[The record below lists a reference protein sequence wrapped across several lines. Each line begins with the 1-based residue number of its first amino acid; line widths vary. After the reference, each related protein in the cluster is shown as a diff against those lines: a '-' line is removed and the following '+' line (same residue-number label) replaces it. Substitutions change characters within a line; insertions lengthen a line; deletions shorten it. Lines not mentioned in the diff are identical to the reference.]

1 MKKLRFTN
9 HIVALSM
16 AFVSLH
22 LAACKKDKDNSGN
35 CDGTPT
41 ITKVVKPTDRT
52 ITVTSGN
59 LREFVTIQ
67 GTNLCGVQE
76 VMFNN
81 IKVTSADFYATAD
94 EVTVRI
100 PTSVPN
106 PDQITNK
113 LTVTTPTGNAT
124 TTFAVNIPAIS
135 ITGVDNE
142 YAPAGTTMTLFGPS
156 FGIYG
161 FTGGKGKVF
170 FGNTEATITKATADT
185 LQVTVPAGVAQ
196 NSPIKVVADNGSN
209 ATYAYPYMDNTN
221 MMFDFDTKTGTA
233 AGFITNSATPGAI
246 SGKYM
251 RIAKSTGT
259 WAADEIVRGTAK
271 LPQDVVDH
279 PDQYLYK
286 FEINTQV
293 PFNQQGIR
301 MWADYGDSGTYY
313 LWNPTVSPFDTRGK
327 WITYSI
333 PLLDIVKK
341 PTIVARTNN
350 DYTFRSI
357 VYGPTPFTIDLSMD
371 NIRIVHK

>member
-1 MKKLRFTN
+1 MRTFKFKH
-9 HIVALSM
+9 HIIILSAVVA
-16 AFVSLH
+16 ALH
-22 LAACKKDKDNSGN
+22 LTSCKKDQSSDNDCS
-35 CDGTPT
+35 GTPV
-41 ITKVVKPTDRT
+41 ITKVVKSTDRS
-52 ITVTSGN
+52 VTLSSGD
-59 LREFVTIQ
+59 LRQFVTIQ
-67 GTNLCGVQE
+67 GSNLCGVTE

-94 EVTVRI
+94 EITVRV
-100 PTSVPN
+100 PASVPSS
-106 PDQITNK
+106 DQITNK
-113 LTVTTPTGNAT
+113 ITVNTPSGNAT
-124 TTFAVNIPAIS
+124 TNFVVNIPPIS

-142 YAPAGTTMTLFGPS
+142 YAPAGTTMTLLGPS

-170 FGNTEATITKATADT
+170 FGTTEATITKATPDT
-185 LQVTVPAGVAQ
+185 LQVTVPAGVQQ
-196 NSPIKVVADNGSN
+196 NSAIKVVADNGNN
-209 ATYAYPYMDNTN
+209 ATYKYPYMDNTN
-221 MMFDFDTKTGTA
+221 LVFDFDTKTGTA
-233 AGFITNSATPGAI
+233 TGFITNSTTPGAI
-246 SGKYM
+246 SGKYV
-251 RIAKSTGT
+251 RVAKTTGT
-259 WAADEIVRGTAK
+259 WAADEFIRGVGKIPA
-271 LPQDVVDH
+271 DAVSN

-341 PTIVARTNN
+341 ATITARTNN
-350 DYTFRSI
+350 DYTFRAI
-357 VYGPTPFTIDLSMD
+357 VYGPTPFQIDLSMD